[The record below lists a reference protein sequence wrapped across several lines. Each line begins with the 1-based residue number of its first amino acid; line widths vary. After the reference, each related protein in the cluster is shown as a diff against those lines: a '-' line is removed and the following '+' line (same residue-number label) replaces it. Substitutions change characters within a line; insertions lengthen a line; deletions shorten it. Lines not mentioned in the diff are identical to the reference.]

1 MEKNR
6 HVKSPVAVLAIALS
20 MFLGLPS
27 SSFAGS
33 QDIVV
38 EDAWARA
45 SIGKNRPGA
54 VYMTVLNTGTDPVTL
69 LGLETPLAMM
79 LDIHRTTTNVNGVSS
94 MAPAGEITIAPG
106 ETLSL
111 EPGGLHAMLMQLQT
125 PMVEGE
131 SFSMTLTFDDG
142 GTVSVEVPILGRAAR
157 GPEG

>member
-1 MEKNR
+1 M
-6 HVKSPVAVLAIALS
+6 KSPVAAVAIALRI
-20 MFLGLPS
+20 FLGLPI

-54 VYMTVLNTGTDPVTL
+54 AYMTVRNTGTDPVTIL
-69 LGLETPLAMM
+69 SLETPLAMM
-79 LDIHRTTTNVNGVSS
+79 PDIHRTTTDSNGVSS

-106 ETLSL
+106 EAVSL
-111 EPGGLHAMLMQLQT
+111 EPGGLHAMLMRLET

-131 SFSMTLTFDDG
+131 SFSLTLTFDDG
-142 GTVSVEVPILGRAAR
+142 GTVTVDVPILGIAAR